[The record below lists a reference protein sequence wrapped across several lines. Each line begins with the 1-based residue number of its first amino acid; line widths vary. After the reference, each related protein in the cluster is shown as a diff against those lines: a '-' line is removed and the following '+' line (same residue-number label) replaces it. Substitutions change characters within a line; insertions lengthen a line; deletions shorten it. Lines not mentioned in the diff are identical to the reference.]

1 MNASEYK
8 LSVCIEPLSILQ
20 CLSNLSE
27 RRLYKYY
34 HFTISA
40 LAKSSAKVMCQFQQS
55 SGKIYVSTSAKKSK
69 DTKLETPTHLSS
81 SPQHKI
87 NCCNLCTFN
96 LAGINL
102 SMSATTLLWRENCH
116 STQPGNGW
124 TRELNR
130 FIFFSR
136 FSGSLTPL
144 LWFLSSMKH
153 LTCQIETNRK
163 WVHCWMNNP
172 CEG

>member
-1 MNASEYK
+1 MDASEYK
-8 LSVCIEPLSILQ
+8 LYVCIGPLSILQ

-27 RRLYKYY
+27 RRLNKYY

-55 SGKIYVSTSAKKSK
+55 SGKIYVTTAKNMKKQNEKPSLTSAH
-69 DTKLETPTHLSS
+69 HLS
-81 SPQHKI
+81 KI

-96 LAGINL
+96 LARINL
-102 SMSATTLLWRENCH
+102 SVSATTLVWRENCP

-130 FIFFSR
+130 FILFLIF
-136 FSGSLTPL
+136 LVLWPL
-144 LWFLSSMKH
+144 YVKAQWS
-153 LTCQIETNRK
+153 T
-163 WVHCWMNNP
+163 
-172 CEG
+172 